1 LAGVLNKGIGVSN
14 VKERLEVLYN
24 QDYRMDIDS
33 QPGIGTKIAIEVP
46 EVLAGK

>member
-1 LAGVLNKGIGVSN
+1 
-14 VKERLEVLYN
+14 
-24 QDYRMDIDS
+24 MDIDS